1 MKRTPLIIVS
11 TCILLL
17 LLLLPLASSAQ
28 SIPNRQPNTSA
39 QAPSAASGCGPAWN
53 PNTVYSSPGN
63 LVTRNGVNYKNNW
76 WTLGDD
82 PATHSGPAGSGQ
94 PWTSVGACS
103 SCSTLPS
110 VPTGLSASGTTGSST
125 NLSWHAST
133 AASNCTV
140 TGYTVFRNGNS
151 VGTSGGT
158 SFTVTGLAAQTTY
171 SFAVAA
177 LDPAG
182 SSGRS
187 AAVNVTT
194 GKGGGG
200 GGGGSKVFAPYDDI
214 SLAVGEQ
221 VVSMAQQAGLKAIT
235 LAFMVD
241 GGCTAVWGGLGGT
254 TFPNGTPVATAISQL
269 QSNGVTVYIAF
280 GGANGSVLSS
290 CGNAGSAQAMYQ
302 AVVNTYHPAGLDF
315 DIEGGVNASVL
326 MQALAGLKR
335 ANGNLTIS
343 LTLPVLS
350 SGLVTAGTDLLA
362 AAHQA
367 GFNPDVV
374 NVMAMDMG
382 SANDNGGN
390 MGLSAT
396 QAASNTHN
404 QVMAAGLS
412 SSIGVT
418 PMIGVNDTNTEIF
431 RFSDVNTLLNF
442 TASNSYITRLA
453 FWSLARDNGSCPNQG
468 FASPVCSGVSQNTFQ
483 FSQSFEAFH

>member
-28 SIPNRQPNTSA
+28 TSA
-39 QAPSAASGCGPAWN
+39 QAPSAGSGCGPAWN
-53 PNTVYSSPGN
+53 PTTVYSAPGN
-63 LVTRNGVNYKNNW
+63 LVSRNGVNYKNNW

-94 PWTSVGACS
+94 PWTSVGVCS

-151 VGTSGGT
+151 VGTAGGT

-171 SFAVAA
+171 SFTVAA
-177 LDPAG
+177 VDPAG

-194 GKGGGG
+194 GKGGGGG